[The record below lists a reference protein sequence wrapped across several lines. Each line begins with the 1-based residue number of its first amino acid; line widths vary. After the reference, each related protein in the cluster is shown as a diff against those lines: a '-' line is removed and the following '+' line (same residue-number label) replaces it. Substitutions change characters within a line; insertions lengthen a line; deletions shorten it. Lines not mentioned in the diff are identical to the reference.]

1 MQTPIEPRA
10 AMNEQEG
17 TRVAAART
25 SDESPEAAPHVLV
38 GVSASHSGLAAL
50 RVAVRET
57 VARNGTLHL
66 VRVWRDVGWL
76 FSMTAAD
83 IMGMR
88 DRERADGLVLALA
101 VEAAHAIDPYAHVC
115 PEFISGDLYANL
127 LARAEGADLLV
138 LGSGD
143 EQSTEGS
150 IGDSF
155 RRRAR
160 CPVVIVDANEQVV
173 HGQEHILA
181 MPQPVASSY

>member
-1 MQTPIEPRA
+1 MQTLIEPGA

-83 IMGMR
+83 IRMR

-101 VEAAHAIDPYAHVC
+101 VEAAHATDPYVHVC
-115 PEFISGDLYANL
+115 PEFIPGDLYANL

-143 EQSTEGS
+143 EQTADGS
-150 IGDSF
+150 IGDWF
-155 RRRAR
+155 RKRAR
-160 CPVVIVDANEQVV
+160 CPVAIVDADEQAV

-181 MPQPVASSY
+181 MPQPVASGY